1 MLDLAGL
8 QNNEDMKKMEN
19 SEKIYITGHRHPDSD
34 SIVSAIAYTELKKRK
49 GFDAVACRLGA
60 LNPETKYL
68 LERFGFDE
76 PMLFEDAR
84 STLAEIALDPPITI
98 TSTTTIQEALEI
110 MKTQNK
116 QSLAIVNSK
125 NKLMGMV
132 TKSDLAEIG
141 LSDTAVSISLLK
153 ETPTDYIAKTI
164 SGEVLYD
171 DDERH
176 FNGKVSVIA
185 IAESRLKNYD
195 LKDRLVIVGN
205 DTDAQL
211 AAIRKHAGILMVVW
225 CDTIEPE
232 VYELAQQM
240 HCPIIKS
247 GHGTMN
253 TTRYLYFSPPVRLI
267 MKTDLISFN
276 INEFVEEVGM
286 KMLKSRYRSY
296 PVVDDEN
303 RFVGYVSRFHVLN
316 QHNKKVILV
325 DHNEFSQSVKSI
337 EKADLLEIVDHHR
350 ISDIVT
356 SRPIAFR
363 NEIIGSTAAIIA
375 SIYFENQMEIP
386 KRLAGLL
393 LGAIISDTLKF
404 KSPTTTEKDRGI
416 AKVLAEIANLD
427 IDAFAKE
434 MFKLTSNISNR
445 AVKDLIRQDIK
456 KFEIDGKKVMIAQ
469 VIAYQVEDAKE
480 IETEL
485 EKEMKSYVKGK
496 GLDLLVM
503 AFTSILENGS
513 VFYAAGKLDYVV
525 EEAFPNNEGEKH
537 SFQADILS
545 RKNQFVPL
553 LSRAIINTFN

>member
-8 QNNEDMKKMEN
+8 QNNEDMKKMKN

-525 EEAFPNNEGEKH
+525 AEAFPNKEGEEH